1 MRTNLWGFESKKIQ
15 KWKLHF
21 DKADCSLY
29 FVANKSKVLLTCC
42 LMAVVKAEPKLKA
55 FFSLAV
61 LYYPCDQPTFQLCD
75 QGDGLAR
82 EKQSKNLIHK
92 QVKQPS
98 YLQYNE
104 KI

>member
-1 MRTNLWGFESKKIQ
+1 
-15 KWKLHF
+15 
-21 DKADCSLY
+21 
-29 FVANKSKVLLTCC
+29 
-42 LMAVVKAEPKLKA
+42 MAVVKAEPKLKA

-92 QVKQPS
+92 QDK
-98 YLQYNE
+98 
-104 KI
+104 